1 MDVAVGNMVRLVGV
15 PLPDAI
21 AMASSTPA
29 RQLGLDDRKGRLQRG
44 MDADI
49 TILDANTY
57 RATTTIS
64 MGKVIFNA

>member
-1 MDVAVGNMVRLVGV
+1 
-15 PLPDAI
+15 
-21 AMASSTPA
+21 
-29 RQLGLDDRKGRLQRG
+29 